1 MQQEFIH
8 VPLSDARRVS
18 GEVDCVGA
26 ILRNAPSSPPA
37 SASPSSPS
45 PGVGRNTVPPANL
58 PGLGVLSLL
67 LSRVRPHPMHL
78 IFAGW
83 WGVQWEGGGKVPG
96 SFFRLI
102 RRYGWEGECGGTR
115 RHTSGHP
122 SCLPP
127 RLSLAL
133 FLSLSLLGLHLCK
146 TLTSLCQSLDAFLVA
161 IGVPPEVL
169 PLCPPSTPQIWW
181 HLQRG
186 ERSKE
191 QVG

>member
-1 MQQEFIH
+1 LCRGHTEECPFLSPCLCLPLLSLPWRRAKHRAPCEFTR
-8 VPLSDARRVS
+8 VRRPKPAPFAR
-18 GEVDCVGA
+18 
-26 ILRNAPSSPPA
+26 A
-37 SASPSSPS
+37 SAS
-45 PGVGRNTVPPANL
+45 N
-58 PGLGVLSLL
+58 
-67 LSRVRPHPMHL
+67 L
-78 IFAGW
+78 IFSRW
-83 WGVQWEGGGKVPG
+83 WAVQWEGGGKVPG

-186 ERSKE
+186 EISKE